1 MLYVFLTL
9 FSIKH
14 LVLKVLLCIYVSILY
29 THTHTSLVTLQNQTL
44 SYPPFRGALFF
55 AVDLSHANEK
65 KWGLLRYT
73 TCSPRK
79 AHGEIL
85 SCLNTEKM
93 VKLRKFEKQKVESFW
108 LLGEKG
114 MPWWCSKTLSVRTVL
129 SLVVPT
135 WLTNKSHLKGMLPD
149 WGSPCQVC
157 HLYTL
162 RADMSA
168 TPLPQP
174 QGVFFTL
181 QCLKSH
187 NSDSCAKYHYHLS
200 ALPPT
205 FSERDEVWLEQQF
218 SNFLPWLCPSSIT
231 LVLVTAMWE
240 PVAAWSVEH
249 LGWIKSNPVAR
260 ASWHISSHI
269 TVMKQKG
276 LGREEVKSS
285 PVSLG
290 QQNQKI
296 RKKPTG
302 IFLLDF
308 TREQPLPS

>member
-1 MLYVFLTL
+1 MYIRV
-9 FSIKH
+9 
-14 LVLKVLLCIYVSILY
+14 Y
-29 THTHTSLVTLQNQTL
+29 THTHTHTHISLVTLQNLTL
-44 SYPPFRGALFF
+44 SSAPFWGASFF

-65 KWGLLRYT
+65 KWGLLCYT
-73 TCSPRK
+73 TCSPKK
-79 AHGEIL
+79 ADGEIL
-85 SCLNTEKM
+85 PCLNTEKM
-93 VKLRKFEKQKVESFW
+93 VKFRKFEKQKVESFW

-114 MPWWCSKTLSVRTVL
+114 MPWWCSKTFSVRTVL

-135 WLTNKSHLKGMLPD
+135 RITNKSHLKGMLPD
-149 WGSPCQVC
+149 WGSPCKVC
-157 HLYTL
+157 RLYAL

-205 FSERDEVWLEQQF
+205 FSERDEMCLEQQF
-218 SNFLPWLCPSSIT
+218 SNFLPQLPPSSIA
-231 LVLVTAMWE
+231 LVLVTATWE

-249 LGWIKSNPVAR
+249 LGQIQSNPVAW

-276 LGREEVKSS
+276 LGREVKSS

-302 IFLLDF
+302 IFLYDF
-308 TREQPLPS
+308 AKKQPLPS